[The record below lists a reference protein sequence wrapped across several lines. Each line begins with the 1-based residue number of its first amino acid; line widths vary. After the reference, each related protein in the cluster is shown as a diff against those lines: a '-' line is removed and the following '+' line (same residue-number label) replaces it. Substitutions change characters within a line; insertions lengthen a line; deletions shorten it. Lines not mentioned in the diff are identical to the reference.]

1 MRIRLVQ
8 DKDYAG
14 IARLHRMT
22 IRNINSK
29 DYSQD
34 IIEVWSGRT
43 NAQRFRN
50 SAGRYKRWVAVENDK
65 VVGFIE
71 HGVGGEVD
79 GLYVHKDYIGKGIG
93 GRLLKIAEDSLG
105 KQGVKDI
112 KIKST
117 ITAKDFYVRQGYKVI
132 KKTLHPIKDKKV
144 EIYIMEKS
152 MKGTSPD

>member
-14 IARLHRMT
+14 IARLHRMI
-22 IRNINSK
+22 IRNINSQ

-50 SAGRYKRWVAVENDK
+50 SAGIYKRWVAVGNDK
-65 VVGFIE
+65 VVGFVD
-71 HGVGGEVD
+71 HGLEGEVD

-93 GRLLKIAEDSLG
+93 SRLLKIAEDSLK
-105 KQGVKDI
+105 KQGVKEI

-117 ITAKDFYVRQGYKVI
+117 ITAKDFYVRQEYKVTR
-132 KKTLHPIKDKKV
+132 KALHPIKDKKL
-144 EIYIMEKS
+144 EIYNGEVYEWY
-152 MKGTSPD
+152 